1 MATRSKN
8 RIKTLPFSFK
18 LVLNQWIVSLFGF
31 DPLAE
36 HKDGSRKIRPI
47 QALAKPLK
55 ETQEGL
61 DSDNLH
67 YFYKALAA
75 HLPPESR
82 ITKDELLRY
91 EHNIVSHTLMINER
105 RERPI
110 VWKYFQWLSLLF
122 AEIYMDRFFGSK
134 DKLRAELN
142 DYLDNF
148 NAYWAE
154 QGYEEEISSFIED
167 ELNKLCLQNATGSGK
182 TLLMHVNFLQ
192 FRKYADA
199 SPLKH
204 ELTRTLLI
212 TPNEGLSTQHERE
225 FIASDILAG
234 RLNFTDQHTINKVD
248 YTEITKLSD
257 EDGPNTI
264 ATRNLGD
271 QNLLLVDE
279 AHRGMGSQEER
290 GWFKSRERLSEK
302 GFVFEYSATFKEA
315 VTAAKNKEIEESYAK
330 SILFDYSYRYFYED
344 GYGKDYRIF
353 NLPKTFSQ
361 LQFSYLT
368 ACLLSFYQQL
378 KLFEDKGG
386 LYTPYNLEKP
396 LWVFVGSS
404 VTKAGGGTKAEKE
417 TVSDVAKI
425 LEFIATFLASE
436 ANSSGEI
443 EKILTGN
450 GQSTGLVDENGND
463 IFAGSFIYL
472 REMMRKERWEAR
484 DLFRDILDKL
494 FQSKAGGQLMLARI
508 KGDASE
514 VMLRVGQEDKPF
526 GLINVGDAAGLC
538 KHIEESNIAHLV
550 VQESEF
556 GETLFGQVHQSNSPV
571 NVLIGSKKF
580 VEGWDCWRVS
590 TLGLMH
596 VGKSEGSQI
605 IQLFGRGVRLKG
617 FDWSLK
623 RSGFAT
629 PAHQPEFI
637 QYMETLN
644 VFGIEADFME
654 KFKKF
659 LEEEELPSNDHKEVH
674 TIPLNVTY
682 DFGKQLKVLR
692 PREKRGDGR
701 EYDFKKDGR
710 VPEFGNVPDQ
720 LETRQIE
727 IDWYPRI
734 QAIASKDASRSAEKE
749 KTVFRDSHLAFLDY
763 DDIFFRLEKFKRER
777 SWHNINID
785 KSSIKPLLAKRSW
798 YTLIV
803 PSGRMESGDIF
814 NISLWQEMAC
824 ELLQKYCEEY
834 YNYCK
839 AEFIRPRLELR
850 VIEPKDQN
858 LPEEDEYQLIVD
870 SDEDALIEDIL
881 GLKSDIEANK
891 EGILNAGDLKACLFN
906 NHLYQPVMHA
916 VKGSKIQIAPVSL
929 NESEFQFLED
939 LKIYLERNQKDLED
953 SGVEIF
959 LLRNESR
966 SRGMGFF
973 EAGNFYPDFLL
984 WHLQEGKQ
992 RIAFIEPHGL
1002 QHEGPGHKKIQFH
1015 LVIKEI
1021 EQRLND
1027 ENVTLDSF
1035 IVTPTRF
1042 ARLHWG
1048 KSLEELEM
1056 MNVFFMEDQK
1066 DSYVENILTKI
1077 L

>member
-1 MATRSKN
+1 
-8 RIKTLPFSFK
+8 
-18 LVLNQWIVSLFGF
+18 
-31 DPLAE
+31 
-36 HKDGSRKIRPI
+36 
-47 QALAKPLK
+47 
-55 ETQEGL
+55 
-61 DSDNLH
+61 
-67 YFYKALAA
+67 
-75 HLPPESR
+75 
-82 ITKDELLRY
+82 
-91 EHNIVSHTLMINER
+91 
-105 RERPI
+105 
-110 VWKYFQWLSLLF
+110 
-122 AEIYMDRFFGSK
+122 
-134 DKLRAELN
+134 
-142 DYLDNF
+142 
-148 NAYWAE
+148 
-154 QGYEEEISSFIED
+154 
-167 ELNKLCLQNATGSGK
+167 
-182 TLLMHVNFLQ
+182 
-192 FRKYADA
+192 
-199 SPLKH
+199 
-204 ELTRTLLI
+204 
-212 TPNEGLSTQHERE
+212 
-225 FIASDILAG
+225 
-234 RLNFTDQHTINKVD
+234 
-248 YTEITKLSD
+248 
-257 EDGPNTI
+257 
-264 ATRNLGD
+264 
-271 QNLLLVDE
+271 
-279 AHRGMGSQEER
+279 
-290 GWFKSRERLSEK
+290 
-302 GFVFEYSATFKEA
+302 
-315 VTAAKNKEIEESYAK
+315 
-330 SILFDYSYRYFYED
+330 
-344 GYGKDYRIF
+344 
-353 NLPKTFSQ
+353 
-361 LQFSYLT
+361 
-368 ACLLSFYQQL
+368 
-378 KLFEDKGG
+378 
-386 LYTPYNLEKP
+386 
-396 LWVFVGSS
+396 
-404 VTKAGGGTKAEKE
+404 
-417 TVSDVAKI
+417 
-425 LEFIATFLASE
+425 
-436 ANSSGEI
+436 
-443 EKILTGN
+443 
-450 GQSTGLVDENGND
+450 
-463 IFAGSFIYL
+463 
-472 REMMRKERWEAR
+472 
-484 DLFRDILDKL
+484 
-494 FQSKAGGQLMLARI
+494 
-508 KGDASE
+508 
-514 VMLRVGQEDKPF
+514 

-556 GETLFGQVHQSNSPV
+556 GETQFGQVHQSNSPV

-596 VGKSEGSQI
+596 VGRSEGSQI

-659 LEEEELPSNDHKEVH
+659 LEEEELPSNDNKEVH

-692 PREKRGDGR
+692 PREKRDDGR

-734 QAIASKDASRSAEKE
+734 QAIASKDASKSAVKE

-763 DDIFFRLEKFKRER
+763 DDIFFKLEKFKRER

-839 AEFIRPRLELR
+839 AEFIRPRLELQI
-850 VIEPKDQN
+850 IEPKDQN

-870 SDEDALIEDIL
+870 SDEEALIEDIL

-906 NHLYQPVMHA
+906 NHLYQPVMYA
-916 VKGSKIQIAPVSL
+916 IKGSKIKIAPVSL

-939 LKIYLERNQKDLED
+939 LKIYLERNRKDLEG

-966 SRGMGFF
+966 GRGMGFF

-984 WHLQEGKQ
+984 WHLQKGKQ

-1021 EQRLND
+1021 EKRLND
-1027 ENVTLDSF
+1027 PNVTLDSF

-1042 ARLHWG
+1042 AKLHWG
-1048 KSLEELEM
+1048 KSIEELEA

-1066 DSYVENILTKI
+1066 DSYVDNILAKR